1 VEIKKMST
9 ERKHI
14 VALAQSIY
22 NNWFVLIQLTRSEVL
37 TRYRG
42 SMLGLV
48 WVALNPVF
56 MLIVYTFVFST
67 LLKARWAVQD
77 AGNAVY
83 ALQLFAGIVVHAF
96 FSECLIQS
104 TSIVSRNINFVKKI
118 VFPLDMLPVVTII
131 SATINMIIGI
141 LVAILA
147 VQIIGDGVTVK
158 ILLIPFV
165 FIPFIIFMLGIS
177 LIVCTIGVY
186 VKDIGHVTGLIS
198 TAMLFLSPVLYPLSF
213 LPESIREMAWIN
225 PLSFIIEQFRL
236 ILLHGEGLNW
246 TGLFIYLMVSIV
258 VLSIGYYFFQKH
270 RWGFSDAI

>member
-96 FSECLIQS
+96 F
-104 TSIVSRNINFVKKI
+104 
-118 VFPLDMLPVVTII
+118 
-131 SATINMIIGI
+131 
-141 LVAILA
+141 
-147 VQIIGDGVTVK
+147 
-158 ILLIPFV
+158 
-165 FIPFIIFMLGIS
+165 
-177 LIVCTIGVY
+177 
-186 VKDIGHVTGLIS
+186 
-198 TAMLFLSPVLYPLSF
+198 
-213 LPESIREMAWIN
+213 
-225 PLSFIIEQFRL
+225 
-236 ILLHGEGLNW
+236 LN
-246 TGLFIYLMVSIV
+246 V
-258 VLSIGYYFFQKH
+258 
-270 RWGFSDAI
+270 